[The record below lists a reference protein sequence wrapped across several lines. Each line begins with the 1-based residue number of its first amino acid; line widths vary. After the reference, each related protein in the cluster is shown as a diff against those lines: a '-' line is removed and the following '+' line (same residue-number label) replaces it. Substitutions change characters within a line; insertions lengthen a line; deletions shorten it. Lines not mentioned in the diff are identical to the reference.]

1 MTTAPDGSIIRR
13 EAKRPD
19 LLAFEIKDRITKPD
33 IEWMSA
39 LVDEAMTAHDT
50 IDMLL
55 IMSHYEGS
63 DLGARFD
70 AYATGVMAR
79 SVAHIRNYV
88 VVGAPAFARAMITLS
103 GAVLP
108 VETGR
113 STSPTRRRPGPISTR
128 PARPR
133 PDGPAGMAGTRP
145 SHGIT
150 RMVAFSA
157 ARRRTED
164 ECSGIRRDRSI
175 AGRTPRGETQRR
187 G

>member
-70 AYATGVMAR
+70 GYATGVMAR
-79 SVAHIRNYV
+79 SVAHIRRYV

-108 VETGR
+108 VETK
-113 STSPTRRRPGPISTR
+113 TFDL
-128 PARPR
+128 A
-133 PDGPAGMAGTRP
+133 DEAAAWAYLAEAGPAK
-145 SHGIT
+145 S
-150 RMVAFSA
+150 
-157 ARRRTED
+157 
-164 ECSGIRRDRSI
+164 
-175 AGRTPRGETQRR
+175 
-187 G
+187 